1 MLQWLSDYMNQ
12 SGFVPHGVC
21 MLWRPELLW
30 THVFADG
37 LIALAYFVIPMRL
50 MTLAARRPDAGYRG
64 TLWLFSAFI
73 LLCGTTHVVG
83 LVTIWE
89 PIYGIEAA
97 IKTVTAIVSLITAA
111 WLIPL
116 IPHLI
121 EIPSPAQLRE
131 RNEALAAAVAERDA
145 LLAEVHGHRA
155 ELERLV
161 AARTHELSKANASL
175 ARVNAGLERS
185 NQELEHFASVASHD
199 LQEPVRKILTFL
211 DLARPRLRDEDE
223 GKGFEYLTRV
233 EGAARRMH
241 RLIHDLLTLSRIGH
255 DDPDTEPVDLRAMLE
270 GLVAD
275 QQDSL
280 RAVGATV
287 EIAGDRAI
295 IPTQPVLLR
304 QVFVNL
310 VGNAVKYRRPAVP
323 LRIDIKTS
331 VLPSGE
337 LRIAVSD
344 NGRGFDKQDAAHL
357 FRLFRRLGHDRDVGG
372 TGIGLALCRKI
383 VEHLGG
389 RFVASGAPDAGA
401 TFTITLPLS
410 STDQARRI
418 ES

>member
-50 MTLAARRPDAGYRG
+50 MTLAASRPDAGYRG

-116 IPHLI
+116 IPRLI

-161 AARTHELSKANASL
+161 EARTHELSKANASL

-233 EGAARRMH
+233 ESAARRMH

-255 DDPDTEPVDLRAMLE
+255 DDPDTEPVDLKDMLE
-270 GLVAD
+270 SLVAD

-280 RAVGATV
+280 RAVGARV
-287 EIAGDRAI
+287 EIAGDPAI
-295 IPTQPVLLR
+295 IATQPVLLR

-310 VGNAVKYRRPAVP
+310 VGNAVKYRRPDEP
-323 LRIDIKTS
+323 LRIGIRTR
-331 VLPSGE
+331 VLATGA
-337 LRIAVSD
+337 LQIVVSD

-389 RFVASGAPDAGA
+389 RIEAAGEVDAGA
-401 TFTITLPLS
+401 TFTVTLPPS
-410 STDQARRI
+410 ATDHARRI

>member
-50 MTLAARRPDAGYRG
+50 MTLAAGRPDVGYRG

-116 IPHLI
+116 IPRLI

-145 LLAEVHGHRA
+145 LLVEVHGHRA

-161 AARTHELSKANASL
+161 EARTHELSKANASL

-223 GKGFEYLTRV
+223 GKGFQYLTRV

-295 IPTQPVLLR
+295 IATQPVLLR

-344 NGRGFDKQDAAHL
+344 NGRGFDRQDAAHL
-357 FRLFRRLGHDRDVGG
+357 FRLFRRLGHDREVGG

-389 RFVASGAPDAGA
+389 RIEATGAPDAGA
-401 TFTITLPLS
+401 TFTITLPPS
-410 STDQARRI
+410 ATDHARGI